1 MNLDMAFTLKR
12 ISKMSAFV
20 AEPEASADGWVVS
33 DRKKKPP
40 ELRFRGTRE
49 ECECVAGALN
59 ALERDK
65 HENSIH
71 SEDKKRLDHLMHWDR
86 ERGERMRVLE
96 ERLRALGDGQES

>member
-1 MNLDMAFTLKR
+1 
-12 ISKMSAFV
+12 MSAFV

-33 DRKKKPP
+33 DRKKRPP

-59 ALERDK
+59 ALARDK
-65 HENSIH
+65 HENSFH

-96 ERLRALGDGQES
+96 ERLRALGDSQES